1 MGIEVE
7 EFDRY
12 LKFKDQ
18 DLREKIKIVSETR
31 TYIFQVLESTRS
43 FTTLT
48 RSPQAKGRCETQP
61 KQEDAL
67 FQ

>member
-1 MGIEVE
+1 MEVE

-48 RSPQAKGRCETQP
+48 RSPQAKG
-61 KQEDAL
+61 
-67 FQ
+67 